1 MAPSANAAAGPAP
14 GRLARDECLLREE
27 AIRRA
32 LYSDRKLIVRA
43 EVTLEGGRAPGRGWR
58 TASAPVAFSHFR
70 GGAEVAL
77 FCFKMAAGM
86 YLEHYL
92 DSKSRLEERVRGHR
106 GVGVGVRAE
115 ELYGPEV
122 PMVRKSIVKGCVREN
137 TGVCEEIGGG
147 AAGSRPRLCCRRGRG
162 CAAELG
168 DGS

>member
-1 MAPSANAAAGPAP
+1 MSSP
-14 GRLARDECLLREE
+14 GGGDSTGAVFRPEIDL
-27 AIRRA
+27 
-32 LYSDRKLIVRA
+32 VRA
-43 EVTLEGGRAPGRGWR
+43 EVTLEGGRAPGRGWK

-92 DSKSRLEERVRGHR
+92 DSKSRLEERVRGYR

-122 PMVRKSIVKGCVREN
+122 PMVRKSQ
-137 TGVCEEIGGG
+137 
-147 AAGSRPRLCCRRGRG
+147 S
-162 CAAELG
+162 
-168 DGS
+168 